1 MKEANIMSDH
11 KVKRIK
17 GQMKE
22 VVGNISGDKSL
33 QVEGKL
39 DQAVADAK
47 KQIDRL
53 TDKMTRKA

>member
-1 MKEANIMSDH
+1 MSEHKVEHMKGRLKEA
-11 KVKRIK
+11 
-17 GQMKE
+17 
-22 VVGNISGDKSL
+22 VGNISGDKGL

-39 DQAVADAK
+39 DQAVAGAK